1 MCAIVELLC
10 TCLAFCLLLLAFHVL
25 ISLLTLSNALVM
37 LINEIFWTKLKCY
50 FVLHAICGQMLT
62 FMYRA
67 QNQRAC
73 MLQLS
78 KSTRT
83 SVRKVSRSQFWSPL
97 EILFVMLP
105 FSHSTWSVDNPVVFS
120 VWRVVLRLS
129 KILALL
135 ASHSSNL
142 YVALKKLTHFTIRM
156 NNKLLFQPYLS

>member
-1 MCAIVELLC
+1 MHLPCFLSFTSC
-10 TCLAFCLLLLAFHVL
+10 FSCFDF
-25 ISLLTLSNALVM
+25 LSNPLKRLVM
-37 LINEIFWTKLKCY
+37 LINEIFWNKVK
-50 FVLHAICGQMLT
+50 ML
-62 FMYRA
+62 FCLACNLWPNYRA

-83 SVRKVSRSQFWSPL
+83 SVRKVSRSHFWSPL
-97 EILFVMLP
+97 EILFVVLP

-120 VWRVVLRLS
+120 VWRVVLRLF

-142 YVALKKLTHFTIRM
+142 YVALKKVNSFYNTHE
-156 NNKLLFQPYLS
+156 